1 MKGAENRVTVAPS
14 GAKAPVLCGL
24 PHTADLVPVPAGHRE
39 LHAPT
44 RGGSRGGPP
53 PATGPAWRPRRYLQ
67 RVPRGAGRLPPRP
80 PGPPPPR
87 ALLTETPYLSAMPC
101 SVSPARTRCSTRR
114 SMTPAPSGARTL
126 AVLPYERVLVR
137 ARLSDSS
144 ASSASEPGRER
155 GGGEGAEGRG
165 ARGPP
170 SRRGRAGESA
180 MGPAEASRSRSS
192 PRGRRL
198 RRLSSSS
205 SSQGL
210 RTAVR
215 RGRRAGGRGGK
226 LHGARPRLRLP
237 LPRAHLQREEEREL
251 RPLLPTAAAP
261 PCPPGR
267 EGPRRREPG
276 RAPARGRG
284 LRRGPS
290 LPS

>member
-1 MKGAENRVTVAPS
+1 MFKVFFRNIQS
-14 GAKAPVLCGL
+14 
-24 PHTADLVPVPAGHRE
+24 LVNS
-39 LHAPT
+39 LF
-44 RGGSRGGPP
+44 
-53 PATGPAWRPRRYLQ
+53 
-67 RVPRGAGRLPPRP
+67 
-80 PGPPPPR
+80 
-87 ALLTETPYLSAMPC
+87 ALLICSIETPYLSAMPC

-114 SMTPAPSGARTL
+114 SMTPAPNGARTL

-180 MGPAEASRSRSS
+180 MGPAGAARSRSS
-192 PRGRRL
+192 PRGRRP
-198 RRLSSSS
+198 RRLSSSSS

-210 RTAVR
+210 RKAVR

-237 LPRAHLQREEEREL
+237 LSPDSPATGGRESSGRCC
-251 RPLLPTAAAP
+251 RPPPLLPARRD
-261 PCPPGR
+261 R
-267 EGPRRREPG
+267 EGPQRREPG

-290 LPS
+290 PPP